1 MSRVPSVYCC
11 TITPFDAQQR
21 LDEPG
26 LQFLVERLARAGV
39 GAFVGTS
46 SPGEGFALTLA
57 ETERL
62 YGVTKEAM
70 AGRQEVRVM
79 GVEPRRAD
87 ETYELIKIAES
98 VGMDAMQLYCLD
110 LGHGSQPMPA
120 ELELFFRT
128 NLERMNIPAVL
139 STHFMLGYMI
149 PLDMLGRLI
158 DDYPHIIGI
167 NCTTRD
173 LDYLKQVLELADGR
187 VDVHVGGPQQALAA
201 LELGGQ
207 GFLCTEAIL
216 APMLCG
222 SVIRHHIDQ
231 DDTLMNAAHERI
243 MRLSAIN
250 VWPGGSIRFTK
261 SALRVLGLPGWHLRP
276 PYLPLDDIA
285 LEHIARG
292 LDELQIAE
300 TERLERT
307 SSPEPTTSRDP
318 VGGGQASWSKKRAGP
333 T

>member
-1 MSRVPSVYCC
+1 MRSSGWTKRACNSWSSVW
-11 TITPFDAQQR
+11 
-21 LDEPG
+21 LG
-26 LQFLVERLARAGV
+26 GGV

-70 AGRQEVRVM
+70 AGRQPVRVM
-79 GVEPRRAD
+79 GVEPHSAD
-87 ETYELIKIAES
+87 ETYQLIRIAES

-110 LGHGSQPMPA
+110 LGHGNQPMPA

-149 PLDMLGRLI
+149 PIDMLGRLI

-173 LDYLKQVLELADGR
+173 LDYLKSVLELADGR
-187 VDVHVGGPQQALAA
+187 VDVHVGGPQLALTA

-216 APMLCG
+216 APKLCG
-222 SVIRHHIDQ
+222 SVIRHFDDHE
-231 DDTLMNAAHERI
+231 DTLAVAAHDRI
-243 MRLSAIN
+243 MRLAAIN
-250 VWPGGSIRFTK
+250 TWPGGSLRFTK

-276 PYLPLDDIA
+276 PYLPLDDVA
-285 LEHIARG
+285 LEQIARG
-292 LDELQIAE
+292 LDELEIAD
-300 TERLERT
+300 TP
-307 SSPEPTTSRDP
+307 S
-318 VGGGQASWSKKRAGP
+318 
-333 T
+333 

>member
-1 MSRVPSVYCC
+1 MTPRAPTVFCC

-21 LDEPG
+21 LDEEG
-26 LQFLVERLARAGV
+26 LKFLVERLARGGV

-70 AGRQEVRVM
+70 AGRQQVRVM
-79 GVEPRRAD
+79 GVEPRSAD

-139 STHFMLGYMI
+139 STHFMLGYTI
-149 PLDMLGRLI
+149 PLDMLARLI

-173 LDYLKQVLELADGR
+173 LDYLKQVLELANGR
-187 VDVHVGGPQQALAA
+187 VDVHVGGPQQALTA

-216 APMLCG
+216 APKLCG
-222 SVIRHHIDQ
+222 SVIRHHVDH
-231 DDTLMNAAHERI
+231 DDTQTAAAHDRV

-250 VWPGGSIRFTK
+250 VWPRGSIRFTK

-276 PYLPLDDIA
+276 PYLPLDDVA

-292 LDELQIAE
+292 LDELQIAK
-300 TERLERT
+300 TEGLEPT
-307 SSPEPTTSRDP
+307 SSADP
-318 VGGGQASWSKKRAGP
+318 VGGAQASWSKNREGP

>member
-1 MSRVPSVYCC
+1 VTPRAPTVFCC

-21 LDEPG
+21 LDEEG
-26 LQFLVERLARAGV
+26 LKFLVERLARGGV

-70 AGRQEVRVM
+70 AGRQQVRVM
-79 GVEPRRAD
+79 GVEPRSAD

-139 STHFMLGYMI
+139 STHFMLGYTI
-149 PLDMLGRLI
+149 PLDMLARLI

-173 LDYLKQVLELADGR
+173 LDYLKQVLELANGR
-187 VDVHVGGPQQALAA
+187 VDVHVGGPQQALTA

-216 APMLCG
+216 APKLCG
-222 SVIRHHIDQ
+222 SVIRHHVDH
-231 DDTLMNAAHERI
+231 DDTQTAAAHDRV

-276 PYLPLDDIA
+276 PYLPLDDVA

-292 LDELQIAE
+292 LDELQIAK
-300 TERLERT
+300 TEGLEPT
-307 SSPEPTTSRDP
+307 SSADP
-318 VGGGQASWSKKRAGP
+318 VGGAQASWSKNREGP

>member
-149 PLDMLGRLI
+149 PLDMLGRLMAGSTCTWVARSRRCLRWSSA
-158 DDYPHIIGI
+158 DRASCARRRSLLPCCAGLSSGTTSTK
-167 NCTTRD
+167 TTR
-173 LDYLKQVLELADGR
+173 
-187 VDVHVGGPQQALAA
+187 
-201 LELGGQ
+201 
-207 GFLCTEAIL
+207 
-216 APMLCG
+216 
-222 SVIRHHIDQ
+222 
-231 DDTLMNAAHERI
+231 
-243 MRLSAIN
+243 
-250 VWPGGSIRFTK
+250 
-261 SALRVLGLPGWHLRP
+261 
-276 PYLPLDDIA
+276 
-285 LEHIARG
+285 
-292 LDELQIAE
+292 
-300 TERLERT
+300 
-307 SSPEPTTSRDP
+307 
-318 VGGGQASWSKKRAGP
+318 
-333 T
+333 